1 MPPEVADHVAAVA
14 VLGNPS
20 ARYVGVPLNVVSALY
35 GAKAL
40 DLCAPGDPI
49 CSPGGNMSPSR
60 DEMFSA
66 AHLSYV
72 QSGMARQAATF
83 AASRL

>member
-20 ARYVGVPLNVVSALY
+20 ARYVGLPLNVVSPLY
-35 GAKAL
+35 GAEVL

-49 CSPGGNMSPSR
+49 CSGAGMWWR